1 MNEQMQK
8 QFHKRQYPL
17 VRYLGLLLAVAL
29 LFTGVTFARYATN
42 SNIAAS
48 IGIAAF
54 DVKYTIEGV
63 NSTTFG
69 NMDYWQSSG
78 GAWLEQGAGSARTV
92 RIQFNNNGGVAV
104 QPTLRLSGPAAFWE
118 NIALQLALGDN
129 VGGTFASDS
138 LSTQYVLADL
148 LRVRTGGVNVDG
160 KTPAAGEETHNY
172 TYNDYINWD
181 TDNWDTEPANG
192 ATQDQEGVCVFD
204 TAFSDQF
211 GQLGIGQD
219 EQLLGETLQMSGGIN
234 ADGSGTVTA
243 VRESKY
249 GASGD
254 LDITNAGMTMTI
266 KAEMREVEYSVGYAR
281 KEGNHGLPALY
292 LDCKKYMPYYT
303 IEIKADRL
311 VLAPKGKEGD
321 TKTVILFMTWT
332 NSVTPAELSDNVQIE
347 PGSAE
352 GSTEEPKINYMTNL
366 LDSGGELYDKDK
378 KLVTTVLGYH
388 FNDTAVPVCDKEGKP
403 ISENGEPQLTTVRIT
418 NTFGESG
425 PTYEHIASLSGD
437 DSPFAHPM
445 EWYADVQIDQ
455 TNSGTIYK
463 CSNTG
468 TATTY
473 VNLSGVPTTVDA
485 STVAYDM
492 SEAEDGVT
500 RTYTVASEIGYTTD
514 FRVVLEQASEAPAA
528 QQP

>member
-17 VRYLGLLLAVAL
+17 VRYLSLLLAVAL

-48 IGIAAF
+48 IGIASF
-54 DVKYTIEGV
+54 DVDYTIEGV

-78 GAWLEQGAGSARTV
+78 GTWLEQGAGSARTV
-92 RIQFNNNGGVAV
+92 RIQFTNYGDVAV
-104 QPTLRLSGPAAFWE
+104 QPTLRLSGPADFWE
-118 NIALQLALGDN
+118 NIALQIAQ
-129 VGGTFASDS
+129 GTVATESGSGEQVDASSVFAGESI
-138 LSTQYVLADL
+138 STQYVFADL
-148 LRVRTGGVNVDG
+148 IKKRVEGSGTTLNG
-160 KTPAAGEETHNY
+160 ETHNY
-172 TYNDYINWD
+172 EYEGYRSW
-181 TDNWDTEPANG
+181 NG
-192 ATQDQEGVCVFD
+192 EEFD
-204 TAFSDQF
+204 TINSDQF
-211 GQLGIGQD
+211 GQRESSDHGMI
-219 EQLLGETLQMSGGIN
+219 GETLKMSGGFQLSDDEPKFEKDTLTVTRTKKYYQN
-234 ADGSGTVTA
+234 ADGA
-243 VRESKY
+243 
-249 GASGD
+249 
-254 LDITNAGMTMTI
+254 ITEVPEDERYPMTMTI
-266 KAEMREVEYSVGYAR
+266 KAGMREVEYSVGYAR

-292 LDCKKYMPYYT
+292 LDCQKIMPYYT

-311 VLAPKGKEGD
+311 VLAPGE

-332 NSVTPAELSDNVQIE
+332 NSSAPAELTDNVQIDQTKME
-347 PGSAE
+347 QLLRSSGSLTDNAGNQVAE
-352 GSTEEPKINYMTNL
+352 
-366 LDSGGELYDKDK
+366 
-378 KLVTTVLGYH
+378 VLGYH

-418 NTFGESG
+418 NTFGAGGIS
-425 PTYEHIASLSGD
+425 TSYEHIATLSGD

-485 STVAYDM
+485 STVAFDM
-492 SEAEDGVT
+492 SKVDDGVT

-514 FRVVLEQASEAPAA
+514 FRVVLEQASEVPAA